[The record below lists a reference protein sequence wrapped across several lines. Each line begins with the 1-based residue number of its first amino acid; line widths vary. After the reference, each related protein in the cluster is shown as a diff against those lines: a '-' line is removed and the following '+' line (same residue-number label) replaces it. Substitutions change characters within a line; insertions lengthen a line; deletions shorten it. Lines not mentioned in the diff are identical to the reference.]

1 MKTKVKD
8 RADVT
13 GGTGATGGKLTQKL
27 PGPSEI
33 QTSSTKQG
41 ECYLLDYSDTKVS

>member
-8 RADVT
+8 RADVI

-27 PGPSEI
+27 PGPPEVQI
-33 QTSSTKQG
+33 SSRKQG
-41 ECYLLDYSDTKVS
+41 